1 MLKLSVRTVR
11 NAIHFPYK
19 THWVFKNEKK
29 TDLIWQRTHL
39 VHKCG
44 YFPFSCSGYLKG
56 SLCTVCKYFQN
67 PSFISL
73 FQVYLC
79 ADVTLSRTV
88 SVRYWYSR
96 TRWIIEGIEIHRLLW
111 KRSSMTTY
119 ALPLQN
125 SDFVC
130 CSWLTWSCC
139 HIIHITNNLIQH
151 TTMAWLP
158 DWFSEYSEYW
168 VQQHLHRIE
177 PLPCHVIVRSR
188 SIPTFHLWLS
198 AVRILALSLSL
209 VLNWLVKY

>member
-88 SVRYWYSR
+88 SVRYWYSG
-96 TRWIIEGIEIHRLLW
+96 TRWIKGRESKFAACSERDQVWRPMLFHCRTLILFVALDWLGLVVTLFISPIIWYNTQQWPDFQTGLVST
-111 KRSSMTTY
+111 RST
-119 ALPLQN
+119 
-125 SDFVC
+125 
-130 CSWLTWSCC
+130 
-139 HIIHITNNLIQH
+139 
-151 TTMAWLP
+151 
-158 DWFSEYSEYW
+158 EYSNIY
-168 VQQHLHRIE
+168 IE
-177 PLPCHVIVRSR
+177 
-188 SIPTFHLWLS
+188 
-198 AVRILALSLSL
+198 
-209 VLNWLVKY
+209 